1 MENVSIIFSG
11 MHFYMYEKGRICLL
25 VTPAVW
31 RVCVIRDVIVIL
43 CVFPIIVMDTAL
55 DTNFYITTVPEDH
68 DVNDS
73 DDTTAQ
79 WDDDSAIYVEIILKT
94 IIH

>member
-1 MENVSIIFSG
+1 
-11 MHFYMYEKGRICLL
+11 
-25 VTPAVW
+25 
-31 RVCVIRDVIVIL
+31 
-43 CVFPIIVMDTAL
+43 MDTAL

-79 WDDDSAIYVEIILKT
+79 
-94 IIH
+94 